1 MIIIFK
7 IPLKSDLK
15 CDFNY
20 HILHHLILSQCY
32 LWPLVIMATDVSNS
46 IFTTFLFKYTY
57 LLSDGTKKKYIY
69 IYVYI
74 YIYIYKYIY
83 IYVCVCTYIYIYI
96 HVAFSLFLKL
106 NFIFTVLELYTLNI
120 SPS

>member
-57 LLSDGTKKKYIY
+57 LLTDGTKI
-69 IYVYI
+69 YI
-74 YIYIYKYIY
+74 YIYIYIY
-83 IYVCVCTYIYIYI
+83 T
-96 HVAFSLFLKL
+96 HVAFSLF
-106 NFIFTVLELYTLNI
+106 
-120 SPS
+120 S